1 MPGIEEEGDFSGWEA
16 IGKVVHGLHQ
26 RVAGGVARLND
37 VEAEGAERVGN
48 ILGIVGWVLE
58 SGDRLVIAV
67 ADDQG
72 EALAAVAGS
81 RVRRRAR
88 AARRGSPKVRRAGRV
103 GFRLAVGAGFYEW
116 GRRGLKL
123 GMR

>member
-1 MPGIEEEGDFSGWEA
+1 LEAVPGIEEEGDFSGWEA
-16 IGKVVHGLHQ
+16 IGKVVHRLHQ

-58 SGDRLVIAV
+58 SGDRLVSAV

-72 EALAAVAGS
+72 EALAAG
-81 RVRRRAR
+81 
-88 AARRGSPKVRRAGRV
+88 GIEGQEEGKGCEKGEPE
-103 GFRLAVGAGFYEW
+103 GAEG
-116 GRRGLKL
+116 
-123 GMR
+123 